1 MWVKCVLVWN
11 SQPLTSIFGLVNSSI
26 KKMRLECRL
35 HPSHSMVLSLLLF
48 IKKITKESLLT
59 LWSWDSYTILQIFYI
74 FLPFLI
80 SRVKW
85 AIQTGELE
93 IKMIDQVRRMA
104 FLATGIVLKVNDE
117 TGNTTARNLEDKIL
131 EIRVRIEKRPS

>member
-1 MWVKCVLVWN
+1 MFSKFV
-11 SQPLTSIFGLVNSSI
+11 S
-26 KKMRLECRL
+26 
-35 HPSHSMVLSLLLF
+35 
-48 IKKITKESLLT
+48 
-59 LWSWDSYTILQIFYI
+59 

-80 SRVKW
+80 SLVKW

-131 EIRVRIEKRPS
+131 ETLQYKHFFKS